1 MQRKKSLR
9 VKVGLPW
16 LIMMLLIGFLF
27 GNYFEQDSRYSFS
40 TSQTAIDNDNQI
52 ELCFTSPSGC
62 GTLIAQEIARAK
74 ESIYVQAYGLTS
86 DIIVNQLIQAK
97 NRGVKVQVLLD
108 KSNVSDKWSK
118 MMDLVNANVSVRL
131 DKAAGIAH
139 NKVIIIDEQKVITGS
154 FNWTSQAVSTN
165 QENLIITHDPIFVK
179 SYQQNFEE
187 LWIEF
192 RDQLVTKEIC

>member
-27 GNYFEQDSRYSFS
+27 VNYFEQDSRYSFS
-40 TSQTAIDNDNQI
+40 TSQTAIDNENQI
-52 ELCFTSPSGC
+52 ELCFTPPSGC

-86 DIIVNQLIQAK
+86 GIIVNQLIQAK

-118 MMDLVNANVSVRL
+118 MMDLVNANVSVRI
-131 DKAAGIAH
+131 DKVSGIAH

-154 FNWTSQAVSTN
+154 FNFTN
-165 QENLIITHDPIFVK
+165 AADKRNAENVIIINNK
-179 SYQQNFEE
+179 S
-187 LWIEF
+187 
-192 RDQLVTKEIC
+192 VAKEYLNNWQDRYNKNYAK

>member
-27 GNYFEQDSRYSFS
+27 GNYFEQDSRYSFR
-40 TSQTAIDNDNQI
+40 TSQTAIDNENQI
-52 ELCFTSPSGC
+52 ELCFTPPSGC

-86 DIIVNQLIQAK
+86 GIIVNQLVQAK

-118 MMDLVNANVSVRL
+118 MMDLVNANVSVRI
-131 DKAAGIAH
+131 DKVSGIAH

-154 FNWTSQAVSTN
+154 FNFTN
-165 QENLIITHDPIFVK
+165 AADKRNAENVIIINNKLVAK
-179 SYQQNFEE
+179 EYLNNWQN
-187 LWIEF
+187 
-192 RDQLVTKEIC
+192 RYNKNYAK

>member
-40 TSQTAIDNDNQI
+40 TSQTAIDNENQI
-52 ELCFTSPSGC
+52 ELCFTPPSGC
-62 GTLIAQEIARAK
+62 GTLIAQEIARAR

-86 DIIVNQLIQAK
+86 GIIVNQLIQAK

-118 MMDLVNANVSVRL
+118 MMDLVNANVSVRI
-131 DKAAGIAH
+131 DKVLGIAH

-154 FNWTSQAVSTN
+154 FNFTN
-165 QENLIITHDPIFVK
+165 AADKRNAENVIIINNK
-179 SYQQNFEE
+179 SVAKEYLNN
-187 LWIEF
+187 W
-192 RDQLVTKEIC
+192 RDRYNKNYAK

>member
-27 GNYFEQDSRYSFS
+27 GNYFEQDSRYSFN
-40 TSQTAIDNDNQI
+40 TSQTAIDNENQI
-52 ELCFTSPSGC
+52 ELCFTPPSGC

-86 DIIVNQLIQAK
+86 GIIVNQLIQAK
-97 NRGVKVQVLLD
+97 HRGVKVQVLLD

-118 MMDLVNANVSVRL
+118 MMDLVNANVSVRI
-131 DKAAGIAH
+131 DKVSGIAH
-139 NKVIIIDEQKVITGS
+139 NKVIIIDGQKVITGS
-154 FNWTSQAVSTN
+154 FNFTN
-165 QENLIITHDPIFVK
+165 AADKRNAENVIIINNK
-179 SYQQNFEE
+179 S
-187 LWIEF
+187 
-192 RDQLVTKEIC
+192 VAKEYLNNWQDRYNKNYAK

>member
-16 LIMMLLIGFLF
+16 LVMMLLIGFLF

-40 TSQTAIDNDNQI
+40 TSQTAIDNENQI
-52 ELCFTSPSGC
+52 ELCFTPPSGC

-74 ESIYVQAYGLTS
+74 ESIYVQAYSLTS
-86 DIIVNQLIQAK
+86 GIIVNQLIQAK

-118 MMDLVNANVSVRL
+118 MMDLVNANVSVRI
-131 DKAAGIAH
+131 DKVSGIAH

-154 FNWTSQAVSTN
+154 FNFTN
-165 QENLIITHDPIFVK
+165 AADKRNAENVIIINNK
-179 SYQQNFEE
+179 S
-187 LWIEF
+187 
-192 RDQLVTKEIC
+192 VAKEYLNNWQDRHNKNYAK

>member
-40 TSQTAIDNDNQI
+40 TSQTAIDNENQI
-52 ELCFTSPSGC
+52 ELCFTPPSVC

-86 DIIVNQLIQAK
+86 GIIVNQLIQAK

-118 MMDLVNANVSVRL
+118 MMDLVNANVSVRI
-131 DKAAGIAH
+131 DKVSGIAH

-154 FNWTSQAVSTN
+154 FNFTN
-165 QENLIITHDPIFVK
+165 AADKRNAENVIIINNK
-179 SYQQNFEE
+179 S
-187 LWIEF
+187 
-192 RDQLVTKEIC
+192 VAKEYLNNWQDRYNKNYAK

>member
-16 LIMMLLIGFLF
+16 LVMMLLIGFLF

-40 TSQTAIDNDNQI
+40 TSQTAIDNENQI
-52 ELCFTSPSGC
+52 ELCFTPPSGC

-86 DIIVNQLIQAK
+86 GIIVNQLIQAK

-118 MMDLVNANVSVRL
+118 MMDLVNANVSVRI
-131 DKAAGIAH
+131 DKVSGIAH

-154 FNWTSQAVSTN
+154 FNFTN
-165 QENLIITHDPIFVK
+165 AADKRNAENVIIINNK
-179 SYQQNFEE
+179 S
-187 LWIEF
+187 
-192 RDQLVTKEIC
+192 VAKEYLNNWQDRYNKNYAK

>member
-40 TSQTAIDNDNQI
+40 TSQTAIDNENQI
-52 ELCFTSPSGC
+52 ELCFTPPSGC

-86 DIIVNQLIQAK
+86 GIIVNQLIQAK

-118 MMDLVNANVSVRL
+118 MMDLVNANVSVRI
-131 DKAAGIAH
+131 DKVSGIAH

-154 FNWTSQAVSTN
+154 FNFTN
-165 QENLIITHDPIFVK
+165 AADKRNAENVIIINNK
-179 SYQQNFEE
+179 SVAKEYLNNWQN
-187 LWIEF
+187 
-192 RDQLVTKEIC
+192 RCNKNYAK

>member
-40 TSQTAIDNDNQI
+40 TSQTAIDNENQI
-52 ELCFTSPSGC
+52 ELCFTPPSGC

-86 DIIVNQLIQAK
+86 GIIVNQLIQAK

-118 MMDLVNANVSVRL
+118 MMDLVNANVSVRI
-131 DKAAGIAH
+131 DKVLGIAH

-154 FNWTSQAVSTN
+154 FNFTN
-165 QENLIITHDPIFVK
+165 AADKRNAENVIIINNK
-179 SYQQNFEE
+179 SVAKEYLNNWQN
-187 LWIEF
+187 
-192 RDQLVTKEIC
+192 RCNKNYAK

>member
-1 MQRKKSLR
+1 MQRTKSLR

-40 TSQTAIDNDNQI
+40 TSQTAIDNENQI
-52 ELCFTSPSGC
+52 ELCFTPPSGC
-62 GTLIAQEIARAK
+62 GTLIAQEIARAR

-86 DIIVNQLIQAK
+86 GIIVNQLIQAK

-118 MMDLVNANVSVRL
+118 MMDLVNANVSVRI
-131 DKAAGIAH
+131 DKVSGIAH

-154 FNWTSQAVSTN
+154 FNFTN
-165 QENLIITHDPIFVK
+165 AADKRNAENVIIINNK
-179 SYQQNFEE
+179 SVAKEYLNNWQN
-187 LWIEF
+187 
-192 RDQLVTKEIC
+192 RHNKNYAK

>member
-40 TSQTAIDNDNQI
+40 TSQASIDNENQI
-52 ELCFTSPSGC
+52 EVCFTPPSGC
-62 GTLIAQEIARAK
+62 GTLIAQEVARAK

-86 DIIVNQLIQAK
+86 GIIVNQLIQAK

-118 MMDLVNANVSVRL
+118 MMDLVNANVSVRI
-131 DKAAGIAH
+131 DKVSGVAH
-139 NKVIIIDEQKVITGS
+139 NKAIIIDEQ
-154 FNWTSQAVSTN
+154 
-165 QENLIITHDPIFVK
+165 
-179 SYQQNFEE
+179 
-187 LWIEF
+187 
-192 RDQLVTKEIC
+192 

>member
-40 TSQTAIDNDNQI
+40 TSQTAIDNENQI
-52 ELCFTSPSGC
+52 ELCFTPPSGC

-86 DIIVNQLIQAK
+86 VIIVNQLIQAK

-118 MMDLVNANVSVRL
+118 MMDLVNANVSVRI
-131 DKAAGIAH
+131 DKVSGIAH
-139 NKVIIIDEQKVITGS
+139 NKVIIIDGQKVITGS
-154 FNWTSQAVSTN
+154 FNFTN
-165 QENLIITHDPIFVK
+165 AADKRNAENVIIINNK
-179 SYQQNFEE
+179 S
-187 LWIEF
+187 
-192 RDQLVTKEIC
+192 VAKEYLNNWQDRYNKNYAK

>member
-40 TSQTAIDNDNQI
+40 TSQTAIDNENQI
-52 ELCFTSPSGC
+52 ELCFTPPSGC
-62 GTLIAQEIARAK
+62 GTLIAQEIARAR

-86 DIIVNQLIQAK
+86 GIIVNQLIQAK

-118 MMDLVNANVSVRL
+118 MMDLVNANVSVRI
-131 DKAAGIAH
+131 DKVSGIAH

-154 FNWTSQAVSTN
+154 FNFTN
-165 QENLIITHDPIFVK
+165 AADKRNAENVIIINNK
-179 SYQQNFEE
+179 S
-187 LWIEF
+187 
-192 RDQLVTKEIC
+192 VAKEYLNNWQDRYNKNYAK

>member
-40 TSQTAIDNDNQI
+40 TSQTAIDNENQI
-52 ELCFTSPSGC
+52 ELCFTPPSGC

-74 ESIYVQAYGLTS
+74 DSIYVQAYGLTS
-86 DIIVNQLIQAK
+86 GIIVNQLIQAK

-118 MMDLVNANVSVRL
+118 MMDLVNANVSVRI
-131 DKAAGIAH
+131 DKVAGIAH

-154 FNWTSQAVSTN
+154 FNFTN
-165 QENLIITHDPIFVK
+165 AADKRNAENVIIINNK
-179 SYQQNFEE
+179 SVAKEYLNNWQN
-187 LWIEF
+187 
-192 RDQLVTKEIC
+192 RYNKNYAK

>member
-40 TSQTAIDNDNQI
+40 TSQTAIDNENQI
-52 ELCFTSPSGC
+52 ELCFTPPSGC

-74 ESIYVQAYGLTS
+74 DSIYVQAYGLTS
-86 DIIVNQLIQAK
+86 GIIVNQLIQAK

-118 MMDLVNANVSVRL
+118 MMDLVNANVSVRI
-131 DKAAGIAH
+131 DKVSGIAH

-154 FNWTSQAVSTN
+154 FNFTN
-165 QENLIITHDPIFVK
+165 AADKRNAENVIIINNK
-179 SYQQNFEE
+179 S
-187 LWIEF
+187 
-192 RDQLVTKEIC
+192 VAKEYLNNWQKRYAKNYAK

>member
-16 LIMMLLIGFLF
+16 LIMMLLIGFLA

-40 TSQTAIDNDNQI
+40 TSQTAIDSENQI
-52 ELCFTSPSGC
+52 ELCFTPPSGC

-86 DIIVNQLIQAK
+86 GIIVNQLIQAK
-97 NRGVKVQVLLD
+97 NRGIKVQVLLD

-118 MMDLVNANVSVRL
+118 MMDLVNANVSVRI
-131 DKAAGIAH
+131 DKVSGIAH

-154 FNWTSQAVSTN
+154 FNFTN
-165 QENLIITHDPIFVK
+165 AADKRNAENVIIINNK
-179 SYQQNFEE
+179 S
-187 LWIEF
+187 
-192 RDQLVTKEIC
+192 VAKEYLNNWQDRYNKNYAK

>member
-40 TSQTAIDNDNQI
+40 TSQTAIDNANQI
-52 ELCFTSPSGC
+52 ELCFTPPSGC

-86 DIIVNQLIQAK
+86 GIIVNQLIQAN
-97 NRGVKVQVLLD
+97 NRGVKVQALLD

-118 MMDLVNANVSVRL
+118 MMDLVNANVSVRI
-131 DKAAGIAH
+131 DKVSGIAH

-154 FNWTSQAVSTN
+154 FNFTN
-165 QENLIITHDPIFVK
+165 AADKRNAENVIIINNK
-179 SYQQNFEE
+179 SVAKEYLNNWQN
-187 LWIEF
+187 
-192 RDQLVTKEIC
+192 RYNKNYAK

>member
-40 TSQTAIDNDNQI
+40 TSQTAIDNENQI
-52 ELCFTSPSGC
+52 ELCFTPPSGC

-86 DIIVNQLIQAK
+86 GIIVNQLIQAK
-97 NRGVKVQVLLD
+97 HRGVKVQVLLD

-118 MMDLVNANVSVRL
+118 MMDLVNANVSVRI
-131 DKAAGIAH
+131 DKVSGIAH
-139 NKVIIIDEQKVITGS
+139 NKVIIIDVQKVITGS
-154 FNWTSQAVSTN
+154 FNFTN
-165 QENLIITHDPIFVK
+165 AADKRNAENVIIINNK
-179 SYQQNFEE
+179 S
-187 LWIEF
+187 
-192 RDQLVTKEIC
+192 VAKEYLNNWQDRYNKNYAK

>member
-40 TSQTAIDNDNQI
+40 TSQTAIDNENQI
-52 ELCFTSPSGC
+52 ELCFTPPSGC

-74 ESIYVQAYGLTS
+74 DSIYVQAYGLTS
-86 DIIVNQLIQAK
+86 GIIVNQLIQAK

-118 MMDLVNANVSVRL
+118 MMDLVNANVSVRI
-131 DKAAGIAH
+131 DKVSGIAH
-139 NKVIIIDEQKVITGS
+139 NKVIIIDGQKVITGS
-154 FNWTSQAVSTN
+154 FNFTN
-165 QENLIITHDPIFVK
+165 AADKRNAENVIIINNK
-179 SYQQNFEE
+179 S
-187 LWIEF
+187 
-192 RDQLVTKEIC
+192 VAKEYLNNWQDRYNKNYAK

>member
-40 TSQTAIDNDNQI
+40 TSQTAIDNENQI
-52 ELCFTSPSGC
+52 ELCFTPPSGC
-62 GTLIAQEIARAK
+62 GTLIAQEIARAR

-86 DIIVNQLIQAK
+86 GIIVNQLIQAK

-108 KSNVSDKWSK
+108 KSNVFDKWSK
-118 MMDLVNANVSVRL
+118 MMDLVNANVSVRI
-131 DKAAGIAH
+131 DKVLGIAH

-154 FNWTSQAVSTN
+154 FNFTN
-165 QENLIITHDPIFVK
+165 AADKRNAENVIIINNK
-179 SYQQNFEE
+179 SVAKEYLNN
-187 LWIEF
+187 W
-192 RDQLVTKEIC
+192 RDRYNKNYAK

>member
-40 TSQTAIDNDNQI
+40 TSQTAIDNENQI
-52 ELCFTSPSGC
+52 ELCFTPPSGC
-62 GTLIAQEIARAK
+62 GTLVAQEIARAK

-86 DIIVNQLIQAK
+86 GIIVNQLIQAK

-118 MMDLVNANVSVRL
+118 MMDLVNANVSVRI
-131 DKAAGIAH
+131 DKVSGIAH

-154 FNWTSQAVSTN
+154 FNFTN
-165 QENLIITHDPIFVK
+165 AADKRNAENVIIINNK
-179 SYQQNFEE
+179 S
-187 LWIEF
+187 
-192 RDQLVTKEIC
+192 VAKEYLNNWQDRHNKNYAK

>member
-40 TSQTAIDNDNQI
+40 TSQTAIDNENQI
-52 ELCFTSPSGC
+52 ELCFTPPSGC

-86 DIIVNQLIQAK
+86 GIIVNQLIQAK

-118 MMDLVNANVSVRL
+118 MMDLVNANVSVRI
-131 DKAAGIAH
+131 DKVSGIAH

-154 FNWTSQAVSTN
+154 FNFTN
-165 QENLIITHDPIFVK
+165 AADKRNAENVIIINNK
-179 SYQQNFEE
+179 SVAKEYLNNWQN
-187 LWIEF
+187 
-192 RDQLVTKEIC
+192 RYNKNYAK

>member
-16 LIMMLLIGFLF
+16 LVMMLLIGFLF

-40 TSQTAIDNDNQI
+40 TSKTAIDNENQI
-52 ELCFTSPSGC
+52 ELCFTPPSGC

-74 ESIYVQAYGLTS
+74 DSVYVQAYGLTS
-86 DIIVNQLIQAK
+86 GIIVNQLIQAK

-118 MMDLVNANVSVRL
+118 MMDLVNANVSVRI
-131 DKAAGIAH
+131 DKVSGIAH

-154 FNWTSQAVSTN
+154 FNFTN
-165 QENLIITHDPIFVK
+165 AADKRNAENIIIINNK
-179 SYQQNFEE
+179 S
-187 LWIEF
+187 
-192 RDQLVTKEIC
+192 VAKEYLNNWQDRYNKNYAK

>member
-27 GNYFEQDSRYSFS
+27 GNYFEQGSRYSFS
-40 TSQTAIDNDNQI
+40 TSQTAIDNENQI
-52 ELCFTSPSGC
+52 ELCFTPPSGC
-62 GTLIAQEIARAK
+62 GTLIAQEITRAK
-74 ESIYVQAYGLTS
+74 DSIYVQAYGLTS
-86 DIIVNQLIQAK
+86 GIIVNQLVQAK

-118 MMDLVNANVSVRL
+118 MMDLVNANVSVRI
-131 DKAAGIAH
+131 DKVSGIAH

-154 FNWTSQAVSTN
+154 FNFTN
-165 QENLIITHDPIFVK
+165 AADKRNAENVIIINNK
-179 SYQQNFEE
+179 S
-187 LWIEF
+187 
-192 RDQLVTKEIC
+192 VAKEYLNNWQDRYNKNYAK

>member
-16 LIMMLLIGFLF
+16 LVMMLLIGFLF

-40 TSQTAIDNDNQI
+40 TSQTAIDNENQI
-52 ELCFTSPSGC
+52 ELCFTPPSGC

-86 DIIVNQLIQAK
+86 GIIVNQLIQAK

-118 MMDLVNANVSVRL
+118 MMDLVNANVSVRI
-131 DKAAGIAH
+131 DKVSGIAH

-154 FNWTSQAVSTN
+154 FNFTN
-165 QENLIITHDPIFVK
+165 AADKRNAENVIIINNK
-179 SYQQNFEE
+179 S
-187 LWIEF
+187 
-192 RDQLVTKEIC
+192 VAKEYLNNWQDRHNKNYAK

>member
-40 TSQTAIDNDNQI
+40 TSQTAIDNENQI
-52 ELCFTSPSGC
+52 ELCFTPPSGC

-74 ESIYVQAYGLTS
+74 DSIYVQAYGLTS
-86 DIIVNQLIQAK
+86 GIIVNQLIQAK

-118 MMDLVNANVSVRL
+118 MMDLVNANVSVRI
-131 DKAAGIAH
+131 DKVSGIAH

-154 FNWTSQAVSTN
+154 FNFTN
-165 QENLIITHDPIFVK
+165 AADKRNAENVIIINNK
-179 SYQQNFEE
+179 S
-187 LWIEF
+187 
-192 RDQLVTKEIC
+192 VAKEYLNNWQDRYNKNYAK

>member
-40 TSQTAIDNDNQI
+40 TSQTAIDNENQI
-52 ELCFTSPSGC
+52 ELCFTPPSGC

-74 ESIYVQAYGLTS
+74 DSIYVQAYGLTS
-86 DIIVNQLIQAK
+86 GIIVNQLIQAK

-118 MMDLVNANVSVRL
+118 MMDLVNANVSVRI
-131 DKAAGIAH
+131 DKVLGIAH

-154 FNWTSQAVSTN
+154 FNFTN
-165 QENLIITHDPIFVK
+165 AADKRNAENVIIINNK
-179 SYQQNFEE
+179 S
-187 LWIEF
+187 
-192 RDQLVTKEIC
+192 VAKEYLNNWQDRYNKNYAK

>member
-16 LIMMLLIGFLF
+16 LIMTLLIGFLF

-40 TSQTAIDNDNQI
+40 TSQTAIDNENQI
-52 ELCFTSPSGC
+52 ELCFTPPSGC

-86 DIIVNQLIQAK
+86 VIIVNQLIQAK

-118 MMDLVNANVSVRL
+118 MMDLVNANVSVRI
-131 DKAAGIAH
+131 DKVSGIAH

-154 FNWTSQAVSTN
+154 FNFTN
-165 QENLIITHDPIFVK
+165 AADKRNAENVIIINNK
-179 SYQQNFEE
+179 SVAKEYLNNWQN
-187 LWIEF
+187 
-192 RDQLVTKEIC
+192 RYNKNYAK